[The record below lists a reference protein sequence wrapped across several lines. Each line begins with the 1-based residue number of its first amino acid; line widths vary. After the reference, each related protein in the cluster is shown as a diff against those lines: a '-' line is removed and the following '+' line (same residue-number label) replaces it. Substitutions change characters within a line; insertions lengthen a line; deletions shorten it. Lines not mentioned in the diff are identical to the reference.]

1 MAEIASHTGNI
12 VFDARGCRRAGELN
26 VKYSGGLRPR
36 PSRLLTKRLHAA
48 MSDSSATVPRLAGNI
63 MGARVGALESD
74 GSRAL
79 YKKRWRQL
87 SPKLRT

>member
-1 MAEIASHTGNI
+1 MERSRATRGASFLTLAGAAEPVNSTSSTA
-12 VFDARGCRRAGELN
+12 VACAR
-26 VKYSGGLRPR
+26 R

-87 SPKLRT
+87 